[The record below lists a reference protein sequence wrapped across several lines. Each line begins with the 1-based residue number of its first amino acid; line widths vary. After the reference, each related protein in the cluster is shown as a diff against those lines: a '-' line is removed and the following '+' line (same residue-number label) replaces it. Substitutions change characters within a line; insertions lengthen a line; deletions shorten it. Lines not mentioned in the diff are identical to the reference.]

1 MTLSQAP
8 DIPMPRLNDKE
19 YMKLWHR
26 YLQGRQDN
34 YALERERDTWRR
46 AFWGIYAILM
56 VVVFVLLV
64 FAGSKIMNLNF

>member
-1 MTLSQAP
+1 MNKT
-8 DIPMPRLNDKE
+8 DWKIPHLEN
-19 YMKLWHR
+19 
-26 YLQGRQDN
+26 N